1 MKKVN
6 AMTLHEFHERQ
17 QILLDIFTAY
27 YGGILIGNPEE
38 DPSSEKEWMNEYKK
52 WLDRIIH

>member
-1 MKKVN
+1 
-6 AMTLHEFHERQ
+6 MTLHEFYERQ
-17 QILLDIFTAY
+17 QILLDIFAAY
-27 YGGILIGNPEE
+27 YGGIFIGNPEE

>member
-1 MKKVN
+1 
-6 AMTLHEFHERQ
+6 MTLNEFHERQ

-27 YGGILIGNPEE
+27 YRGILIGNPEE